1 MGKDGDFRPGSR
13 RFVPDGGCNHTLT
26 VSAAYLTGQDR
37 SIRAPCHTMLINT
50 LLSPANR
57 RNIKIYFMIYFK
69 VIFFLALFGSHLVL
83 CALLNPRIVRSWPI

>member
-69 VIFFLALFGSHLVL
+69 VIFFSRPFRQSFSLVRTL
-83 CALLNPRIVRSWPI
+83 KSAHC